1 MIPQRKG
8 TIYLAFK
15 LNYSNYLNY
24 LVTSCCFRRERRHDE
39 RSSEH
44 TNCSAGQYGYIVK
57 RRHSFES
64 SARLNK
70 KDSKMSDKEDLFWNH
85 HRDTREE
92 NGSRKREGKTYKVTR
107 LGENGCGYCL
117 KVVENPDL
125 TENFPLPSLTPVVE

>member
-1 MIPQRKG
+1 M
-8 TIYLAFK
+8 
-15 LNYSNYLNY
+15 
-24 LVTSCCFRRERRHDE
+24 VTSRCFPRERRHDE

-44 TNCSAGQYGYIVK
+44 TNCKAGQYGYILK

-70 KDSKMSDKEDLFWNH
+70 KDSKMSDDKEDLFWNH
-85 HRDTREE
+85 QRETREE

-125 TENFPLPSLTPVVE
+125 TENFSLPSLTPVVE